1 MAVEQEQ
8 TSSRRRRAKSNVWFD
23 HGYVSVFEESQ
34 ASGSKDPPT
43 ASSLRSMIRV
53 ACMLLKLFFLTFLTA
68 ISIGILLRTGN
79 AICSTI
85 NAERGLCS
93 NTLIKPHPSTLH
105 TLREHITPTTKTLTH
120 LTKLNNLSPQLEF
133 VGFATHLTMANL
145 TQLFPHL
152 EDQSNTLSLSAS
164 DLTALATA
172 ANTAQEMIEQ
182 LSNEDY
188 HYRHNNLLFH
198 QNGLLSL
205 NETLDLFADELST
218 KNRFSQSLW
227 EQVYARLPYGGRWTL
242 TYSLLNSYFHF
253 LSEQWL
259 HVESLVKTSA
269 ETSLVLGQFHGEMG
283 KLEFAAQKLP
293 TEVEKLRQITMMRKA
308 IEWTTE
314 VVKLAEA
321 RYKELYQ
328 ELRSATYALEGE
340 TRAFRRFWCA
350 RGLVGMKR
358 LRAIVEAERAQLG
371 EFFVQAE
378 KADGVVGEISREL
391 MEGEVEGL
399 VDRKLEA
406 AIVRKEVRWW

>member
-23 HGYVSVFEESQ
+23 HGYVSIFEESQ
-34 ASGSKDPPT
+34 ASDWKGSQFGK
-43 ASSLRSMIRV
+43 SVSLTVRLLWT
-53 ACMLLKLFFLTFLTA
+53 LLKLVLLTFLAT
-68 ISIGILLRTGN
+68 ISIGILLRIAN

-85 NAERGLCS
+85 NTERGLCS
-93 NTLIKPHPSTLH
+93 NALIKPHPSTLAS
-105 TLREHITPTTKTLTH
+105 LRKQTTPTTKTINH
-120 LTKLNNLSPQLEF
+120 LTKLNNFSPQLEF

-145 TQLFPHL
+145 TQLYPLL
-152 EDQSNTLSLSAS
+152 EDQSNTLSLSQS

-172 ANTAQEMIEQ
+172 ANTAQEIIEQ

-205 NETLDLFADELST
+205 NETLDLFANELST

-227 EQVYARLPYGGRWTL
+227 EQVYARMPYGGRWTL
-242 TYSLLNSYFHF
+242 TYSLLNSYSYF
-253 LSEQWL
+253 LGEQWL

-283 KLEFAAQKLP
+283 KLESMAQKLP
-293 TEVEKLRQITMMRKA
+293 SEVEKLRQITMMRKA
-308 IEWTTE
+308 VEWTAE
-314 VVKLAEA
+314 VVKLAER

-328 ELRSATYALEGE
+328 ELRSTTYALEIE
-340 TRAFRRFWCA
+340 TGAFRRFWCA
-350 RGLVGMKR
+350 RGLVGIGR
-358 LRAIVEAERAQLG
+358 LTGIVEAERKQLAD
-371 EFFVQAE
+371 FFLQAE
-378 KADGVVGEISREL
+378 KADAVVGEISREL

-406 AIVRKEVRWW
+406 AILKKEVRWW